1 MNKLTKKQK
10 LYIEYSLQ
18 HPLLTDTQ
26 ISKDLNITCK
36 QICVWKKDPE
46 FVAELDSRLKE
57 QWNGYA
63 KEAQEVLH
71 RILLTARDDIAIKAA
86 TYILDSTGYKATD
99 KVELD
104 VDGGVDIT
112 IDYGED

>member
-1 MNKLTKKQK
+1 M
-10 LYIEYSLQ
+10 EYSLQ

-26 ISKDLNITCK
+26 ISIDLGITHK

-46 FVAELDSRLKE
+46 FVAEFDKRLKE

-71 RILLTARDDIAIKAA
+71 RILLTARDDIAVKAA

-99 KVELD
+99 KVE
-104 VDGGVDIT
+104 VTTNTIKVDIV
-112 IDYGED
+112 DD